1 MDDEQQW
8 QSTNRE
14 EPTKGELWM
23 NRLNA
28 DILCQKIEAICD
40 RLGYTK
46 RTRVENMSYLET
58 LVEIR
63 NS

>member
-1 MDDEQQW
+1 MQW

-14 EPTKGELWM
+14 EPTKGEVWM
-23 NRLNA
+23 TRLNA
-28 DILCQKIEAICD
+28 DILCQKIEAICE
-40 RLGYTK
+40 RLGFRK
-46 RTRVENMSYLET
+46 KSRGENISYLET